1 MIIAI
6 KPATGK
12 HLFRSFII
20 NLPVTARLSCF
31 LLILAF
37 QSSEKIQAQDKDY
50 SVHAN
55 IIYRFTRYIDW
66 PAAQKTGDF
75 IIGIVGDSPLY
86 DELKKTMTNK
96 TVGDQKIIIRKFS
109 SSAVSFNCEILF
121 ISEEESENIKKI
133 VLRTANQPVLLLS
146 ESDGLAEKGSCINFN
161 IVSDHLKLEINKS
174 TILQRNLSIASE
186 LLQLGK
192 IVK

>member
-1 MIIAI
+1 MVIAI

-12 HLFRSFII
+12 HLFRSSTI
-20 NLPVTARLSCF
+20 NLPAAARLFCF
-31 LLILAF
+31 LFVLVF
-37 QSSEKIQAQDKDY
+37 QCSEIQAQDKDY

-66 PAAQKTGDF
+66 PAAQKEGDF

-109 SSAVSFNCEILF
+109 STAVSFNCEILF
-121 ISEEESENIKKI
+121 ISEEESGNIKKI
-133 VLRTANQPVLLLS
+133 VLRTANQPILLLS